1 MNLSIFVRY
10 IPASKSKF
18 SAMQQTL
25 IKSYKKT
32 YYKVTKGL
40 FDTKKKKVNNHS
52 CKVLLFFECKKKER
66 FSFSF
71 PFVKKTW
78 G

>member
-40 FDTKKKKVNNHS
+40 FDTKKKKS
-52 CKVLLFFECKKKER
+52 K
-66 FSFSF
+66 
-71 PFVKKTW
+71 
-78 G
+78 